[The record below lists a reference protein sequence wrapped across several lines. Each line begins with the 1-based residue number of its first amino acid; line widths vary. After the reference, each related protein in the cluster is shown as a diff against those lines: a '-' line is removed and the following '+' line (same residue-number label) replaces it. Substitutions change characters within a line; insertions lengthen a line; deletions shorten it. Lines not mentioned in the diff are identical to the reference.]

1 MDWRMEGILVVDK
14 EVQWTSHDVV
24 SRLRNILKI
33 KKVGHTGTL
42 DPLATGVLVIL
53 LGRATKI
60 LQFLQ
65 EQEKEYLAQICLGIS
80 TDTFD
85 AQGQVRGKKEVPEFE
100 LADVERAYNSF
111 KGEIEQLPPPFS
123 AIKIGGKKSYQLA
136 RAGKSVELKPRKV
149 NISQIELLEWKSPV
163 LKLRILCS
171 RGTYIRS
178 LAEDIGQ
185 KLGCGGHLLSLRRI
199 RSGEFSIDQ
208 ALTLNQIFTLH
219 EKETLHR
226 EVISI
231 DQALRHLPAIN
242 LSSNGIFSFE
252 HGAKVNLSAI
262 SDIPLG
268 AVSQSVHPYQNKVR
282 VKDDTGHLMGIGRLD
297 PLTGKLCPLSV
308 FR

>member
-1 MDWRMEGILVVDK
+1 MAWRMEGILVVDK

-24 SRLRNILKI
+24 SKLRNILKI
-33 KKVGHTGTL
+33 RKIGHTGTL
-42 DPLATGVLVIL
+42 DPLATGVLVTL

-85 AQGQVRGKKEVPEFE
+85 AQGEVREKKEVPEFE
-100 LADVERAYNSF
+100 LADVERACNSF
-111 KGEIEQLPPPFS
+111 EGEIEQSPPSFS

-136 RAGKSVELKPRKV
+136 RAGKPVKLKPRKI
-149 NISQIELLEWKSPV
+149 NISQIELLEWKSSV

-185 KLGCGGHLLSLRRI
+185 KLECGGHLLSLRRI

-208 ALTLNQIFTLH
+208 ALTLNQISTLH
-219 EKETLHR
+219 EKGTLHR

-252 HGAKVNLSAI
+252 HGAKVNLSTI
-262 SDIPLG
+262 SDILLG

-297 PLTGKLCPLSV
+297 PLTGRLCPLSV